1 MDNIWVCSECGS
13 ENVLEPTWVFT
24 NEGDMGIFGDRVE
37 GVDFDLCNDCKAQM
51 TIIPKEEYIEK
62 EKNNA

>member
-37 GVDFDLCNDCKAQM
+37 GLDYELCNDCKSQK

>member
-13 ENVLEPTWVFT
+13 ENVLEPTWVFKYKPIVAV
-24 NEGDMGIFGDRVE
+24 NLDRVE

-51 TIIPKEEYIEK
+51 TIIPKKEYIEK
-62 EKNNA
+62 EGT